1 MKLILSI
8 AITFWAISS
17 FGQSVVLQANQ
28 TNCSEN
34 DTIPKVSYSRT
45 EESSRAAVHYINEKM
60 VDETRIKTINPKLI
74 DNIDVLKKD
83 VEIDGKKY
91 WGQIYIRMKEAY
103 RPKLISL
110 TNLKQKYTKVDS
122 SPCIFMIDDTVIN
135 GDPNTQMVD
144 EGFILQIVVEKV
156 VNPKENLKVNLIK
169 LATKTD
175 ENIKKANNIH
185 IRGNNSIMLGE

>member
-1 MKLILSI
+1 
-8 AITFWAISS
+8 
-17 FGQSVVLQANQ
+17 
-28 TNCSEN
+28 
-34 DTIPKVSYSRT
+34 
-45 EESSRAAVHYINEKM
+45 
-60 VDETRIKTINPKLI
+60 
-74 DNIDVLKKD
+74 
-83 VEIDGKKY
+83 
-91 WGQIYIRMKEAY
+91 MKEAY